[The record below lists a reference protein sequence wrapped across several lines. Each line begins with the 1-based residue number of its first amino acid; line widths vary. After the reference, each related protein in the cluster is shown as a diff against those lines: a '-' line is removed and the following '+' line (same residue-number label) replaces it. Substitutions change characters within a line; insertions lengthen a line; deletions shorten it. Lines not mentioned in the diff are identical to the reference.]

1 MDDLTL
7 TGNETRIAAVD
18 ALAELFGALRM
29 EYAFVGEIALH
40 AWLGEEIDD
49 RGPVD
54 LLALIQTDRSRQI
67 PMMAST
73 RGFRVDEE
81 EAARAEE
88 LDLLPMTWVAGERPV
103 RVHVL
108 FATNAL
114 YGRMVRDAVAVA
126 TPAATGKAVA
136 AEDLALLLLV
146 SDMPEAAATVAR
158 LRLRLGEAFDLQGL
172 NRKLVSIG
180 LSGKALS

>member
-1 MDDLTL
+1 MDNLTL
-7 TGNETRIAAVD
+7 TGDPTRIAALG

-29 EYAFVGEIALH
+29 EYALVGEIALA
-40 AWLGEEIDD
+40 AWLGEPVGNS
-49 RGPVD
+49 GPVD

-67 PMMAST
+67 PMMATS
-73 RGFRVDEE
+73 RGFTVDED
-81 EAARAEE
+81 EARRGEE
-88 LDLLPMTWVAGERPV
+88 LDLLPMTWVGGDRPV

-114 YGRMVRDAVAVA
+114 YGRMVRDAVTASAAGA
-126 TPAATGKAVA
+126 TMKVVA

-146 SDMPEAAATVAR
+146 SELPDAAATIGR
-158 LRLRLGEAFDLQGL
+158 LRLELGTTFDRDGL

-180 LSGKALS
+180 LQGKVLV

>member
-1 MDDLTL
+1 MDDLKL
-7 TGNETRIAAVD
+7 NGDPNRIAAVS

-29 EYAFVGEIALH
+29 EYAFVGEIALA
-40 AWLGEEIDD
+40 AWLGEPAAD

-67 PMMAST
+67 PMMAT
-73 RGFRVDEE
+73 NRGFKVDEN
-81 EAARAEE
+81 EAIRGEE
-88 LDLLPMTWVAGERPV
+88 LDLLPMTWIEGERPV

-114 YGRMVRDAVAVA
+114 YGRMVRDAASAA
-126 TPAATGKAVA
+126 TPGAPIKVIA

-146 SDMPEAAATVAR
+146 SDIPESGETIAR
-158 LRLRLGEAFDLQGL
+158 LRRQLGTTFDSDAL
-172 NRKLVSIG
+172 NRTLISIG
-180 LSGKALS
+180 LQGKVLA

>member
-7 TGNETRIAAVD
+7 TGDPTRLAAVT

-29 EYAFVGEIALH
+29 EYAFVGEIALA
-40 AWLGEEIDD
+40 AWLGDPVGD

-67 PMMAST
+67 PMMAT
-73 RGFRVDEE
+73 NRGFKVDEE
-81 EAARAEE
+81 EAIRGEE

-103 RVHVL
+103 RVHIL

-114 YGRMVRDAVAVA
+114 YGRMVRDAVAAA
-126 TPAATGKAVA
+126 TPAAPVKVIG

-146 SDMPEAAATVAR
+146 SDMPDAAATIGR
-158 LRLRLGEAFDLQGL
+158 LRLALGTTFDRDGL
-172 NRKLVSIG
+172 NRTLVSIG
-180 LSGKALS
+180 LQGKVLV